1 MTELD
6 EIEYN
11 ALLFDFYGSM
21 LTSSQADVFRD
32 HVLDDLTVSEIA
44 QNRGVTRQA
53 ASDIIKRTKK
63 ILSGYEDKLHLV
75 DRFLKIK
82 EQVEKIDDV
91 ARNMGIDEITALTD
105 EILEEL

>member
-1 MTELD
+1 MVD
-6 EIEYN
+6 INEIEYS

-44 QNRGVTRQA
+44 QNRGVSRQA

-63 ILSGYEDKLHLV
+63 ILTGYEDKLHLV
-75 DRFLKIK
+75 ERFLKIK
-82 EQVEKIDDV
+82 EQVERIKDTSKK
-91 ARNMGIDEITALTD
+91 MGIEEITALTD